1 MAPGSNHDHAPNF
14 MALDVGM
21 ARVGVALG
29 SAEARLAHPHG
40 VLNVGEDLFER
51 IQTLCH
57 DEHVGMIVVGLPR
70 GLDGQE
76 TSQTIYCREFADQ
89 LIERLGSSVQVALQD
104 EALTS
109 RKAVAELDAAKK
121 QYAKGDIDSLSA
133 TYILEDYLREH
144 TARGNYEHPH

>member
-1 MAPGSNHDHAPNF
+1 MAPGSNQDHAPNF
-14 MALDVGM
+14 MALDVGL
-21 ARVGVALG
+21 ARVGVALA

-40 VLNVGEDLFER
+40 TLAAGDDLLEQ

-57 DEHVGMIVVGLPR
+57 AEHVGMIVVGLPR

-76 TSQTIYCREFADQ
+76 TSQTVYCREFADR
-89 LIERLGSSVQVALQD
+89 LIERFGSSVQVALQD

-109 RKAVAELDAAKK
+109 QKAVAELAAAKK
-121 QYAKGDIDSLSA
+121 QYAKGDIDALA
-133 TYILEDYLREH
+133 AVYILEDYLREH

>member
-1 MAPGSNHDHAPNF
+1 MALGSNNDHARNF

-21 ARVGVALG
+21 ARVGVALA
-29 SAEARLAHPHG
+29 SAEARLAHPHS
-40 VLNVGEDLFER
+40 VLTAGDDLFEQ

-57 DEHVGMIVVGLPR
+57 TEHVGMIVVGLPR

-76 TSQTIYCREFADQ
+76 TEQTTYCRQFADQ
-89 LIERLGSSVQVALQD
+89 LIELLGSSVQVALQD

-109 RKAVAELDAAKK
+109 QKAMAELAAAKK
-121 QYAKGDIDSLSA
+121 QYAKGDIDSLAA

-144 TARGNYEHPH
+144 LTRGNYEHPH

>member
-1 MAPGSNHDHAPNF
+1 MAPGSNFDHAPNF
-14 MALDVGM
+14 MALDVGTV
-21 ARVGVALG
+21 RVGVALA
-29 SAEARLAHPHG
+29 SAGARLAHPHG
-40 VLNVGEDLFER
+40 VLKAGDELLEQ

-57 DEHVGMIVVGLPR
+57 TEHVGMIVVGLPR

-76 TSQTIYCREFADQ
+76 TSQTVYCREFAD
-89 LIERLGSSVQVALQD
+89 RLSEHFGSSVHVALQD

-109 RKAVAELDAAKK
+109 QKALDELAAAKK
-121 QYAKGDIDSLSA
+121 RYAKGDIDSLSA